1 MEVPKEWTLKNSLHS
16 LLIAVILIYLI
27 RWLLRKNK
35 NYPPGPIG
43 LPIVGYLPFL
53 SKDAHEKL
61 CKLQKIYGG
70 IFGFYLGSKYTVVLN
85 GYSSV
90 KEAGFGGKYWIEQ
103 RRFMLHVLRDLG
115 FGKNKMEGYITEELS
130 HFINE
135 LKALNGK
142 PCIPKELTIP
152 SVSNVICSLIFGRRL
167 EYNSPERKLLD
178 QSLSDISKVL
188 TQTSIQ
194 VYMPWLKPIVMSTNF
209 FNSKKGF
216 EAAKKISTFEEIEID
231 NHEKTLDVNNI
242 RDYIDGYLI
251 ELKKRKEDSK
261 SYFNRSM
268 MKQTLQLLLV
278 AGSRTVHETLN
289 WAFLIMAKYQDVQ
302 KRVQQE
308 IDDVIGRIRQLTWAD
323 HVNLPYTQ
331 AVIYEIQRWRTLVA
345 LNLMRHCIEET
356 TIQGLSIP
364 KGSIVIANIWSV
376 HNDKDYWK
384 DPEIFRPERFLDATG
399 KKVIRHEL
407 YIPFSLVPS
416 TAATMNHHNYSKM
429 YFMKNRLTF
438 KGIFKH

>member
-85 GYSSV
+85 DYSSV
-90 KEAGFGGKYWIEQ
+90 KEGLNNPNLLSRPPNLPLDVLNEFDSTKRNVFIAGFGGKYWIEQ

-142 PCIPKELTIP
+142 PCISKELTIP

-167 EYNSPERKLLD
+167 EYNSPERKLLVRF
-178 QSLSDISKVL
+178 LV
-188 TQTSIQ
+188 
-194 VYMPWLKPIVMSTNF
+194 
-209 FNSKKGF
+209 
-216 EAAKKISTFEEIEID
+216 KI
-231 NHEKTLDVNNI
+231 
-242 RDYIDGYLI
+242 
-251 ELKKRKEDSK
+251 
-261 SYFNRSM
+261 
-268 MKQTLQLLLV
+268 
-278 AGSRTVHETLN
+278 
-289 WAFLIMAKYQDVQ
+289 
-302 KRVQQE
+302 
-308 IDDVIGRIRQLTWAD
+308 
-323 HVNLPYTQ
+323 
-331 AVIYEIQRWRTLVA
+331 
-345 LNLMRHCIEET
+345 
-356 TIQGLSIP
+356 LSI
-364 KGSIVIANIWSV
+364 SA
-376 HNDKDYWK
+376 
-384 DPEIFRPERFLDATG
+384 
-399 KKVIRHEL
+399 
-407 YIPFSLVPS
+407 SLKI
-416 TAATMNHHNYSKM
+416 N
-429 YFMKNRLTF
+429 
-438 KGIFKH
+438 